1 MGTVRMSNKNPV
13 VLLSLLGGLGA
24 AIMPAAAGATEAWF
38 GLDMP
43 DKREQR
49 SDRHR
54 EAYRTP
60 DFAPLSLRL
69 SAAEDPYTDI
79 GGSEVHQYVADIID
93 ITNAQR
99 PAGEKFWGRIAGS
112 AAEQATAEF
121 LADKFREFGLTD
133 VRTEPVIGGNQW
145 WPRDWSVS
153 LIGSQAYGAGTT
165 DYRFKSAFPA
175 LHLGT
180 GALQVDELEAN
191 LIYLGLGQPVDLLN
205 RKVAGKIAVVRA
217 EFLPDP
223 FFQTARG
230 RIEAIVN
237 AGAVGVII
245 VVDAPGNHQY
255 ALEEI
260 GSLHVPCFILGGD
273 DGRFLEDV
281 LAVAGFT
288 DPPKMRISMHA
299 EIRDAWEGKNVV
311 GILPGKTDEYLI
323 MLAHLDGYFESAN
336 DNGGGL
342 GSLLALARHYS
353 HAKRLNRTLVF
364 VGTSAHHEFS
374 DGARAFIAAHPDI
387 LEKTALV
394 FNIEHPSSIKSYYRG
409 PLMLS
414 RGTVPGQLMATTSQG
429 ERSVTISN
437 GNKVLMSIYQ
447 DGIDRYGLVVGAMME
462 RRPNGDAFD
471 FFRAGKIVVQILDA
485 NLWFH
490 SSGDR
495 LETIHKNGLERA
507 TRLYAYLVDH
517 IDQVSRDEL
526 SQRNP

>member
-1 MGTVRMSNKNPV
+1 MSNKKSV
-13 VLLSLLGGLGA
+13 ALLSLLGCLSA
-24 AIMPAAAGATEAWF
+24 FIPATANTTEAWF
-38 GLDMP
+38 GLDLP

-54 EAYRTP
+54 TAYQTP
-60 DFAPLSLRL
+60 DFSPLSLRL
-69 SAAEDPYTDI
+69 PVTEDPYTDI
-79 GGSEVHQYVADIID
+79 DGSEVLRYIADIID

-121 LADKFREFGLTD
+121 LAEKFREFGLAN
-133 VRTEPVIGGNQW
+133 VRTETVIGKNQW
-145 WPRDWSVS
+145 WPRDWAVS
-153 LIGSQAYGAGTT
+153 LVASTAYGVGTR
-165 DYRFKSAFPA
+165 DHQFKSAFPA

-180 GALQVDELEAN
+180 GALQIDELEAE
-191 LIYLGLGQPVDLLN
+191 LIYVGLGQPVDLLN
-205 RKVAGKIAVVRA
+205 RDVVGKIAVVRA

-223 FFQTARG
+223 FFQTSRG
-230 RIEAIVN
+230 RIEEIVS
-237 AGAVGVII
+237 AGAVGVVII
-245 VVDAPGNHQY
+245 VDAPGNHQY

-260 GSLHVPCFILGGD
+260 GSLHVPSFILGGD

-281 LAVAGFT
+281 LVAAGST
-288 DPPKMRISMHA
+288 DPPKMRMSMHS
-299 EIRDAWEGKNVV
+299 EIREAWEGKNVV
-311 GILPGKTDEYLI
+311 GTLPGKTDECLI
-323 MLAHLDGYFESAN
+323 ILAHLDGYFESAN
-336 DNGGGL
+336 DNAGGL
-342 GSLLALARHYS
+342 ASLLALARYFS
-353 HAKRLNRTLVF
+353 GAKKLNRTLVF

-374 DGARAFIAAHPDI
+374 DGARAFIAAHPDT

-394 FNIEHPSSIKSYYRG
+394 FNVEHPSSIKSYYRG
-409 PLMLS
+409 PLALS
-414 RGTVPGQLMATTSQG
+414 RGTLPGQLMATTSQG

-437 GNKVLMSIYQ
+437 GNKLLMSIYQ
-447 DGIDRYGLVVGAMME
+447 EGIDRYGLVVGAMME

-495 LETIHKNGLERA
+495 LETIHENGLERA
-507 TRLYAYLVDH
+507 TRLYAYLLDN